1 MHWCSSARPWRA
13 TYVVAGDGPPM
24 LAKPFCLAIRSG
36 AGAHFHSA
44 ESKSSE
50 SESRFGLNI
59 ENMDR
64 ALFQLPLNW
73 SGQQVS
79 SWMALRASVLRRAI
93 SQPVVARLRAA
104 VPSSRAG
111 RSVNVCVKCISPR
124 FFKSESSVKGKS
136 KLFKLSVFKVAAC
149 TRPLRPV
156 QWAHAF
162 RAAARH

>member
-1 MHWCSSARPWRA
+1 MRQSRFGLHFILAQTRPTAKCR
-13 TYVVAGDGPPM
+13 
-24 LAKPFCLAIRSG
+24 LAQTLAIRSE

-93 SQPVVARLRAA
+93 SQPVAARLRSA
-104 VPSSRAG
+104 VPCPPRAG